1 MKKQTQKTDDAS
13 FRNYLNSICLNSLF
27 EHARATMPYEII
39 IEIMLRYDYLY
50 EDCISFLDK
59 DISFDKNKSLKENLE
74 EALNQL
80 DEEYIKEI
88 MTHLFSK
95 KLVVEMLL
103 ECTDKYAREDII
115 YNQNYWHENKVCGI
129 DHNHVI

>member
-1 MKKQTQKTDDAS
+1 
-13 FRNYLNSICLNSLF
+13 
-27 EHARATMPYEII
+27 MPYEII

-50 EDCISFLDK
+50 DDCISFLDK
-59 DISFDKNKSLKENLE
+59 DISFDKNKPLKENLE
-74 EALNQL
+74 EALTQL

-95 KLVVEMLL
+95 KLVVDMLL

>member
-13 FRNYLNSICLNSLF
+13 FRTYLNSICLNSLF
-27 EHARATMPYEII
+27 EHARATLPYEII

-59 DISFDKNKSLKENLE
+59 DISFDKNKPLKENLE
-74 EALNQL
+74 EALTLL

-95 KLVVEMLL
+95 KLVVDMLL

-129 DHNHVI
+129 DHNHVK

>member
-1 MKKQTQKTDDAS
+1 MKKQIQKTDDAS
-13 FRNYLNSICLNSLF
+13 FRTYLNSICLNSLF

-95 KLVVEMLL
+95 KLVVDMLL
-103 ECTDKYAREDII
+103 KYTDKYAREDLI
-115 YNQNYWHENKVCGI
+115 YNQNFWYENKVCGI
-129 DHNHVI
+129 DHNHVK

>member
-1 MKKQTQKTDDAS
+1 MTKKTQPTDDVS

-27 EHARATMPYEII
+27 EHARATMLYEII
-39 IEIMLRYDYLY
+39 IEILLRYDYLY
-50 EDCISFLDK
+50 DDCITFLDK

-74 EALNQL
+74 DALNEL
-80 DEEYIKEI
+80 DEEYIKDI

-95 KLVVEMLL
+95 KLVVDMLL
-103 ECTDKYAREDII
+103 ECTDQYAREDII

-129 DHNHVI
+129 DHS

>member
-1 MKKQTQKTDDAS
+1 MTKKTQPTDDVS

-27 EHARATMPYEII
+27 EHARATMLYEII
-39 IEIMLRYDYLY
+39 IEILLRYDYLY
-50 EDCISFLDK
+50 DDCITFLDK

-74 EALNQL
+74 DALNEL
-80 DEEYIKEI
+80 DEEYIKDI

-95 KLVVEMLL
+95 KIVVDMLL
-103 ECTDKYAREDII
+103 ECTDQYAREDII

-129 DHNHVI
+129 DHS

>member
-13 FRNYLNSICLNSLF
+13 FRTYLNSICLNSLF

-50 EDCISFLDK
+50 DDSISFLDK
-59 DISFDKNKSLKENLE
+59 DISFDKNKPLKENLE
-74 EALNQL
+74 EALNLL

-103 ECTDKYAREDII
+103 ECTDKYSREDII

-129 DHNHVI
+129 DHNHVK

>member
-1 MKKQTQKTDDAS
+1 MTKKTQPTDDVS
-13 FRNYLNSICLNSLF
+13 FRDYLNSICLNSLF
-27 EHARATMPYEII
+27 EHARATMLYEII

-50 EDCISFLDK
+50 DDCITFLDK

-74 EALNQL
+74 DALNEL
-80 DEEYIKEI
+80 DEEYIKDI

-95 KLVVEMLL
+95 KLVVDMLL
-103 ECTDKYAREDII
+103 ECTDEYAREDII

-129 DHNHVI
+129 DHSNVK